1 MDVAKISRGLAFSL
15 RIRSGPMKFEKLQKE
30 GVVIFRVKEKKIDSS
45 LAPELKKELLTAVV
59 HDTPKLIVDMASVS
73 YVDSSGLGAL
83 LFGVRQANRYN
94 GNLVILNIQPKV
106 KKLIDIAHLSH
117 ALKAYESE
125 KEAIRALRGDGS
137 A

>member
-1 MDVAKISRGLAFSL
+1 
-15 RIRSGPMKFEKLQKE
+15 MKFEKLQKE

-117 ALKAYESE
+117 ELKA
-125 KEAIRALRGDGS
+125 
-137 A
+137 